1 MYTLVADAD
10 GWSWIVPDGVLVG
23 DGGGGTCSLLEDNGW
38 S

>member
-10 GWSWIVPDGVLVG
+10 GWSRIVLDGVLV
-23 DGGGGTCSLLEDNGW
+23 GGTCSLLEDNGW